1 MEEQNF
7 LGGLIPLVL
16 NLFFIF
22 MLDILKDQDLHILL
36 GIIKPATSQ
45 WKQIG
50 LALGFPY
57 DELTTIEKKP
67 LLIPEG
73 STGYIT
79 EMLNLWLKWAPP
91 KHEYPTLTALAIAL
105 QKSGQETI
113 AATLREQF
121 KQQKGI
127 IMRVYV

>member
-1 MEEQNF
+1 
-7 LGGLIPLVL
+7 
-16 NLFFIF
+16 
-22 MLDILKDQDLHILL
+22 MLDTLKEQDLHVLL
-36 GIIKPATSQ
+36 SIIKPATSQ

-57 DELTTIEKKP
+57 DELTTIEQKP

-73 STGYIT
+73 NTGYIT

-121 KQQKGI
+121 NRQKGI
-127 IMRVYV
+127 IV